1 MHVHLSRMHP
11 TVRLA
16 ERIRLEEGGII
27 SDTTLESRSWRE
39 TGRTQGE
46 LNSEAI
52 LIRLRFKKWGYFFGG
67 FLGLVF
73 MVKIIEVS
81 IRRKRESFEPDRATC
96 FSCGRCFEACVK
108 EQAHRREM

>member
-16 ERIRLEEGGII
+16 ERIHLEEGGIL
-27 SDTTLESRSWRE
+27 SDTTIESSFWRE
-39 TGRTQGE
+39 TGETQRE
-46 LNSEAI
+46 LTSEAI

-73 MVKIIEVS
+73 MVKMTELS

-108 EQAHRREM
+108 EQATRRGM